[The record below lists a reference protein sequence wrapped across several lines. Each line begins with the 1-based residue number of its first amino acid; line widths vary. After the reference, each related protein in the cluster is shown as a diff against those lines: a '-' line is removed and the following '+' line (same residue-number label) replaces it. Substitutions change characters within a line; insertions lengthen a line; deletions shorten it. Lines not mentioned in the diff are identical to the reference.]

1 MADPL
6 PLRFAPWAGF
16 VLGATAWAVNH
27 QVTTDALHFD
37 CTGGDGSLGLAFG
50 IAGLALTGAGGAW
63 SWWARGHCQH
73 ARHFIATA
81 SVIAALGFAIGIGLQ
96 LAAALLVH
104 GCAT

>member
-1 MADPL
+1 M
-6 PLRFAPWAGF
+6 RFAPWAGF

-37 CTGGDGSLGLAFG
+37 CTGGDGSLGIAFG
-50 IAGLALTGAGGAW
+50 IGGLALTLAGGAW
-63 SWWARGHCQH
+63 SWRARGRCD
-73 ARHFIATA
+73 RTRRFIATA
-81 SVIAALGFAIGIGLQ
+81 SAVGALGLCVGIGLQ